1 MAWTRPGV
9 GGVDTCVGGVCS
21 VDVQVVGKGCVVVVS
36 IGADSMGVGCM
47 GATVGPSA
55 MVGL

>member
-1 MAWTRPGV
+1 V

-36 IGADSMGVGCM
+36 IGADSMG
-47 GATVGPSA
+47 ATVGPSA